1 MRATQNS
8 PADRRQLADLPAA
21 SRSRI
26 ANGALG
32 IDLRTRTGRRWRDC
46 YLELMA
52 QTGGRHVQMVR
63 SLASLIVQ
71 REKLDADLARGEP
84 VDSDELLRLCGAISR
99 LMARVGLVADDE
111 PGEGPDVTAE
121 VIARIGTTEA
131 A

>member
-84 VDSDELLRLCGAISR
+84 VDSDELLRLCGAR
-99 LMARVGLVADDE
+99 AG
-111 PGEGPDVTAE
+111 G
-121 VIARIGTTEA
+121 A